1 MQTEASTTPRISTAP
16 PASPQPRPRNP
27 GRPRAH
33 AAPPAITSARAR
45 PARTPLETG
54 DAAREPG
61 LAKGVGAPRVVPGE
75 SSRPTAAQARA
86 SDPLRGLGP
95 ILRRGDGRPAVA
107 LTGPVVDGGTRVE
120 LATAGLAGRMGE
132 LVGRLQ
138 AHGRVGELVEL
149 PLANGLTAWASLLST
164 RAKGG
169 GVALLVAD
177 VVHVTIGARFTRL
190 EFKAGGLWRDGWAA
204 TAGRWI
210 SSASAWSGRADVTLA
225 TSHAAGWRVTGL
237 ELCRDLQGL
246 GGWTMDDASLAAWTG
261 WRGATITTHSQAS
274 GSTVSVGSRKG
285 SNVSLCCYG
294 KTAQI
299 LACVGAGA
307 AAMYA
312 AIWARSPAYQASRDV
327 QRVEFRLRKRGLDLA
342 CSRTGEVGMLRDP
355 AALADLDTLGRVWAY
370 LAARYRL
377 VVPSERGTHK
387 AIPSDPRWL
396 VVASVPES
404 TEGAARDFAQ
414 ARDASRAT
422 LAEQQQRA
430 RQRLIDA
437 IARDAGLH
445 GARPSSSNAAIEWTR
460 FRLTDSHPAELAK
473 MAARAES
480 VTRTRSTADGW
491 ALDCSADESRLAI
504 GTVVGLGW
512 TAGAAHHADVARPAR
527 PMFGVGPWIDRPPVH
542 SPKNGAALVS
552 MIGGAL

>member
-1 MQTEASTTPRISTAP
+1 M
-16 PASPQPRPRNP
+16 
-27 GRPRAH
+27 
-33 AAPPAITSARAR
+33 
-45 PARTPLETG
+45 
-54 DAAREPG
+54 
-61 LAKGVGAPRVVPGE
+61 GV
-75 SSRPTAAQARA
+75 
-86 SDPLRGLGP
+86 L
-95 ILRRGDGRPAVA
+95 
-107 LTGPVVDGGTRVE
+107 VE
-120 LATAGLAGRMGE
+120 
-132 LVGRLQ
+132 RLQ
-138 AHGRVGELVEL
+138 AGGRAGEQVAL
-149 PLANGLTAWASLLST
+149 PLADGSSAWASVLST

-190 EFKAGGLWRDGWAA
+190 EFKAGGLWREGWRV

-210 SSASAWSGRADVTLA
+210 SSASAWSGRPCTLA

-246 GGWTMDDASLAAWTG
+246 GGWTLDDARLAAWTG
-261 WRGATITTHSQAS
+261 WRGATITTHSQKS
-274 GSTVSVGSRKG
+274 GDTVSVGSRKG

-299 LACVGAGA
+299 LACGGAGA

-312 AIWARSPAYQASRDV
+312 ASWARSAAYQASRDV

-355 AALADLDTLGRVWAY
+355 AALACGETLGRVWAY

-377 VVPSERGTHK
+377 VVASERGQSHK
-387 AIPSDPRWL
+387 SIPSDPRWL

-404 TEGAARDFAQ
+404 TDGAARDFAQ

-430 RQRLIDA
+430 RQRMIDA
-437 IARDAGLH
+437 LARDAGLH
-445 GARPSSSNAAIEWTR
+445 GARPASSAAAIAWAR

-473 MAARAES
+473 MANRAES
-480 VTRTRSTADGW
+480 VTRSRSTADGW
-491 ALDCSADESRLAI
+491 ALDCSADETREAI
-504 GTVVGLGW
+504 GPVAGLGW
-512 TAGAAHHADVARPAR
+512 TAGEGVGVDVARPAR
-527 PMFGVGPWIDRPPVH
+527 PMFGVGPWDHGPPRY
-542 SPKNGAALVS
+542 SPTSSSALVS
-552 MIGGAL
+552 MIDGAL